1 MNLLFKYQNIID
13 IFANKRVYLSLIT
26 IAIGL
31 FLYIILRGVVVKYF
45 NKKRA
50 KTKLEKRRLTYYRL
64 ITNILKYVII
74 VIVIMIVLQINGFNV
89 ASLLT
94 GLGVVSLVA
103 GLALQ
108 DALKDIIMGF
118 NLIADEYFSVGDVVK
133 VGDVEGII
141 IELGLKATKIKD
153 IKYGNIIVIA
163 NRNISSAVTLSN
175 YCDIEIPLP
184 YEENYGDIEAL
195 MKKIMKKM
203 EGIKA
208 ISNIRFLGLNKFD
221 SSAILY
227 KIAFD
232 CKPDERFQAKR
243 DANKVVKEILEKE
256 GIAIPYTQI
265 DLHQK

>member
-1 MNLLFKYQNIID
+1 MDLLFAFQDFVDII
-13 IFANKRVYLSLIT
+13 ANRRVYLSLVT

-31 FLYIILRGVVVKYF
+31 FAYIILRGVVTKYF
-45 NKKRA
+45 NRKRA
-50 KTKLEKRRLTYYRL
+50 KTKLEKRKLTYYRL
-64 ITNILKYVII
+64 ISNILKYVIV
-74 VIVIMIVLQINGFNV
+74 VIVIMVVLQINGFNV

-133 VGDVEGII
+133 VGDNEGII

-153 IKYGNIIVIA
+153 IRYGNIIVIA
-163 NRNISSAVTLSN
+163 NRNISSAITLSN

-184 YEENYGDIEAL
+184 YEKDYQDIEVL
-195 MKKIMKKM
+195 MKKIMKEM
-203 EGIKA
+203 EQITA

-221 SSAILY
+221 NSAILY

-232 CKPDERFQAKR
+232 CKPEERFQAKR
-243 DANKVVKEILEKE
+243 DANKIVKERLEKE
-256 GIAIPYTQI
+256 HIDIPYTQI
-265 DLHQK
+265 DIHQK